1 MIVCASCRT
10 MNPDGRSVCLSCG
23 SELRRGGRG
32 TATVAESAPGGSFCP
47 QGHPID
53 PAWSRCPYC
62 EPMGSAARGAPLLPT
77 VLEGSAAEA
86 SRAGRTTRLEVAS
99 EEPVRERSR
108 RTRLAGVGEIDAHA
122 AAPQAASGPGTANA
136 LQDRRP
142 VPAAAAG
149 ATGQQQP
156 AATTSARL
164 VAVLAAPSLRPEGAV
179 FAIREGKNL
188 LGAAAESDVCLKD
201 DPQVSSEHALLLCR
215 GRAFHL
221 ADRMSTNGTWVNG
234 EELVGTHSVSLAD
247 RDRIRCGGTD
257 LVFMVLDSDAAGR
270 PSADG
275 TDRPSPDH
283 DA

>member
-10 MNPDGRSVCLSCG
+10 MNPDGRTVCLSCG
-23 SELRRGGRG
+23 WELRRAGRG
-32 TATVAESAPGGSFCP
+32 PATVADSTPNGRSCP

-62 EPMGSAARGAPLLPT
+62 EPAGSAARGAPSIPT
-77 VLEGSAAEA
+77 VLEGTAAEP
-86 SRAGRTTRLEVAS
+86 SRAGRTTRLEIAS
-99 EEPVRERSR
+99 KEPVRERSR
-108 RTRLAGVGEIDAHA
+108 RTRLAGVGETDAPA
-122 AAPQAASGPGTANA
+122 AAFHDASEPRTASA
-136 LQDRRP
+136 PQDRGP
-142 VPAAAAG
+142 VSAAAAG
-149 ATGQQQP
+149 AAGPRRHAPT
-156 AATTSARL
+156 ASAPL
-164 VAVLAAPSLRPEGAV
+164 VAVLAAPTLRPEGAV

-188 LGAAAESDVCLKD
+188 LGAAAESDVCLED

-234 EELVGTHSVSLAD
+234 QELIGTHSVSLAD

-257 LVFMVLDSDAAGR
+257 LIFIVLDSGAAGG

-275 TDRPSPDH
+275 TDRLSPDH
-283 DA
+283 DV